1 MKALLSNQYE
11 ADRVPVKDVFF
22 GSKNDRV
29 VQFGMS
35 MTSNPKSEYQR
46 DEYLYQPD
54 LEPAYRDEVGYQGSD
69 NARFGL
75 GFYRKRM
82 DTSPSLHVPSN
93 GLMMRSLMTGSEP
106 LEAEL
111 EPLDVRERKEKMREA
126 RKAAL
131 TLKNASNR
139 NIVTG
144 SNVVEYREPS
154 KKMNKEPLSNY
165 QQREIKVRQKTDPDT
180 RYYTFFPKGDTYD
193 QRRQLKA
200 REGLSSFQSKR
211 SSLLGTG
218 RGDLPSYGV
227 EDNFGKSVY
236 LEQESQRHHTATSS
250 IFDSTLSVVQGRS
263 KQDRAR
269 SERNEEVESVR
280 NLP

>member
-1 MKALLSNQYE
+1 MAKIRTWILPKKDGYVSLLACNKQWSY
-11 ADRVPVKDVFF
+11 
-22 GSKNDRV
+22 
-29 VQFGMS
+29 
-35 MTSNPKSEYQR
+35 
-46 DEYLYQPD
+46 DEITHD
-54 LEPAYRDEVGYQGSD
+54 GIRA
-69 NARFGL
+69 
-75 GFYRKRM
+75 
-82 DTSPSLHVPSN
+82 
-93 GLMMRSLMTGSEP
+93 TGSGAGAFGCSR
-106 LEAEL
+106 AE
-111 EPLDVRERKEKMREA
+111 RENERGKENGVDAQKRVQPKYCHRQQCDGVQRFPIFTSFYLHCLGA
-126 RKAAL
+126 FL
-131 TLKNASNR
+131 SFSHT
-139 NIVTG
+139 
-144 SNVVEYREPS
+144 EPS

-211 SSLLGTG
+211 VFFFLFLFLHLSFSVQSSLLGTG

-250 IFDSTLSVVQGRS
+250 IFDSTLSVVQGRT
-263 KQDRAR
+263 KQDRAQR
-269 SERNEEVESVR
+269 ERNEEVESVR